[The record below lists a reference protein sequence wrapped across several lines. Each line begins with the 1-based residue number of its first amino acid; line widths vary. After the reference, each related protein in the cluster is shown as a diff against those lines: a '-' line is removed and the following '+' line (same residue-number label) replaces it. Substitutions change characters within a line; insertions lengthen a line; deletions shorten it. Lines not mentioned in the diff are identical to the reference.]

1 MIRRTRI
8 PEQVARDLEQLLQ
21 DGVWKAGDQI
31 PPERDL
37 ATRFGVSRASV
48 RDALRILELQ
58 GWVQIRQGEGTKVAS
73 AADSFGQH
81 LRNRL
86 HQPGFVAELFE
97 LRRILEPAAAEM
109 AALRAS
115 KPTLDQLEALLHAQS
130 RAFTDKYLFV
140 EADLEFHRLL
150 AKASSNSVL
159 HEVIQLL
166 GLELRQTRI
175 SSTARR
181 FRPQNTLSEHQ
192 RIFEAI
198 KNQDPQAAR
207 QAMVAHLTTIEK
219 AAFGKTGNIRFGIE
233 EVRR

>member
-1 MIRRTRI
+1 MVRRTRI

-73 AADSFGQH
+73 PADSFGQH

-86 HQPGFVAELFE
+86 HEPGFVAELFE
-97 LRRILEPAAAEM
+97 LRRILEPAAAEL
-109 AALRAS
+109 AALRS
-115 KPTLDQLEALLHAQS
+115 DKPTLAGLQTLLEAQS
-130 RAFTDKYLFV
+130 KASHDKYLFV

-150 AKASSNSVL
+150 ARASGNSVL

-181 FRPQNTLSEHQ
+181 FRPQNTLSEHR
-192 RIFEAI
+192 RIFQAI
-198 KNQDPQAAR
+198 EHKDPQAAR
-207 QAMVAHLTTIEK
+207 QAMIAHLTTIEK
-219 AAFGKTGNIRFGIE
+219 AAFGKAGNGVTQ
-233 EVRR
+233 EVTR